1 MSSPVLALGF
11 VLGTAFSLTVSWV
24 LVTRI
29 ERVGARLDASEA
41 LLGLVAALAADTP
54 EIASAVTA
62 LAHGQQS
69 VGAGVVFGSN
79 VFNLAALLGL
89 GAVVAGGIAL
99 HSRVVVLAGGI
110 AVWVALV
117 CVLTIMNVVGPVTG
131 LVLVLV
137 VLAPYVVLAARGEA
151 APGLGRLPARLAAWL
166 TRALSDEETELAEAV
181 HPARGGASDAVV
193 AAAALVAVVAVSV
206 TLERAASELGGR
218 LGVPGIVTG
227 GLVLAGTTS
236 LPNAVA
242 AVYLARRGRGA
253 ATLSTA
259 LNSNALNV
267 AVGFL
272 IPGAVLG
279 VARSSSHQVL
289 VGAWYL
295 ALTGVVVLFAWVD
308 SGVAADVG
316 WLVLG
321 AYAAFTGVVVGSALR
336 GHVGVV
342 TAVAPAGAGTAASAA
357 LLLRRARPRDRIS
370 RRPGGGPPAPPPRTG

>member
-1 MSSPVLALGF
+1 MSSPVLALVF
-11 VLGTAFSLTVSWV
+11 LLGTAFSLAASWV

-69 VGAGVVFGSN
+69 VGAGVVVGSN

-99 HSRVVVLAGGI
+99 HRRVVVLAGGI
-110 AVWVALV
+110 AVWVALA
-117 CVLTIMNVVGPVTG
+117 CVLTIMNLVAPVVG
-131 LVLVLV
+131 LVLVAA
-137 VLAPYVVLAARGEA
+137 VLLPYGVLAARGGA
-151 APGLGRLPARLAAWL
+151 APGLGRLPARLGAWL
-166 TRALSDEETELAEAV
+166 TRALSDEEAELAEAI
-181 HPARGGASDAVV
+181 HPARGGPLDAVV

-206 TLERAASELGGR
+206 TVERVASELGSR
-218 LGVPGIVTG
+218 LGVSGIVIG

-267 AVGFL
+267 AVGLL

-279 VARSSSHQVL
+279 VAHSSSHEVL
-289 VGAWYL
+289 VGVWYL
-295 ALTGVVVLFAWVD
+295 VLTAVVVVFAWVD
-308 SGVAADVG
+308 SGVASDAG
-316 WLVLG
+316 WLVLA
-321 AYAAFTGVVVGSALR
+321 AYAVFIGVVVASARR
-336 GHVGVV
+336 GHVGAV
-342 TAVAPAGAGTAASAA
+342 TAVAPAGAGAVAAGG
-357 LLLRRARPRDRIS
+357 LLLRRVRRARR
-370 RRPGGGPPAPPPRTG
+370 RRPPPGPC

>member
-1 MSSPVLALGF
+1 MSSPVLAVVF
-11 VLGTAFSLTVSWV
+11 SLGTAFSLAASWV

-69 VGAGVVFGSN
+69 VGAGVVVGSN

-99 HSRVVVLAGGI
+99 HRRVVVLAGAI
-110 AVWVALV
+110 AVWVALA
-117 CVLTIMNVVGPVTG
+117 CVLTIMNLIGPVTG
-131 LVLVLV
+131 LVLVAAVLV
-137 VLAPYVVLAARGEA
+137 PYVALAARGRA
-151 APGLGRLPARLAAWL
+151 APGLGRLPARLGAWL
-166 TRALSDEETELAEAV
+166 TGALSDEEAELAEAI
-181 HPARGGASDAVV
+181 HPARGGAADAVV
-193 AAAALVAVVAVSV
+193 AGVALTAVVAVSV
-206 TLERAASELGGR
+206 TLERVASRLGVR

-272 IPGAVLG
+272 LPAAVLG

-289 VGAWYL
+289 VGVWYL

-308 SGVAADVG
+308 SGVASDAG

-321 AYAAFTGVVVGSALR
+321 AYAAFTGVVVSSAVR
-336 GHVGVV
+336 GHVDPF
-342 TAVAPAGAGTAASAA
+342 TAIAPGAVGTVAAGA
-357 LLLRRARPRDRIS
+357 LLLGRVRRAG
-370 RRPGGGPPAPPPRTG
+370 RRRPPAPC

>member
-1 MSSPVLALGF
+1 MSSPVLALVF
-11 VLGTAFSLTVSWV
+11 VLGTAFSLATSWV

-69 VGAGVVFGSN
+69 VGAGVVVGSN

-89 GAVVAGGIAL
+89 GAVVAGGIVL
-99 HSRVVVLAGGI
+99 HRRVVVLAGGI

-117 CVLTIMNVVGPVTG
+117 CVLTIMNVTAPVIG

-137 VLAPYVVLAARGEA
+137 VLVPYVVLAARGRA

-166 TRALSDEETELAEAV
+166 TRALSDEEAELAEAI
-181 HPARGGASDAVV
+181 HPARGGATDAVV

-206 TLERAASELGGR
+206 TLERVASKLGVR
-218 LGVPGIVTG
+218 LGVPEIVTG

-279 VARSSSHQVL
+279 VAHSSSHQVL
-289 VGAWYL
+289 VGVWYL

-321 AYAAFTGVVVGSALR
+321 AYAAFTGVVVSSALR
-336 GHVGVV
+336 GHVDPF
-342 TAVAPAGAGTAASAA
+342 TALAPAAAGTAVSAG
-357 LLLRRARPRDRIS
+357 LLLRRARRA
-370 RRPGGGPPAPPPRTG
+370 GGGVS